1 MIMLHISLFAIWGVD
16 SLGLDP
22 HRSATFQIS
31 KNPKKSQ
38 KFMSDITIY
47 HQEAV
52 VVVAAAAAVVVVVAA
67 AVVV

>member
-1 MIMLHISLFAIWGVD
+1 MLHISLFAIWGVD

-47 HQEAV
+47 HQEAAV
-52 VVVAAAAAVVVVVAA
+52 VVVVVVVVVAAAAVVVVV
-67 AVVV
+67 